1 MRYAQGL
8 GGVTRIEDDSALATR
23 TTLRLN
29 IGLGS
34 AALYEQPLK

>member
-8 GGVTRIEDDSALATR
+8 AGVTRIEDGSALATR
-23 TTLRLN
+23 TKLRLN